1 MHFRQSW
8 SHIQQNRMILLYM
21 LISLAGFTYI
31 YYHTAKPNIDLSK
44 DRTPEESFENPPKN
58 EGSQGSQGSQGN
70 YNTQKYAYSQ
80 PQHNDRRDIN
90 RIFNTQP
97 LTPTPFLKTGQIP
110 VSYASDTVAL

>member
-1 MHFRQSW
+1 
-8 SHIQQNRMILLYM
+8 MILLYM
-21 LISLAGFTYI
+21 LISLAGFAYI

-44 DRTPEESFENPPKN
+44 GGSHDSHEEKESFENSPKN
-58 EGSQGSQGSQGN
+58 ENSQGSQSN

-97 LTPTPFLKTGQIP
+97 LTPTPFLKTGHIP
-110 VSYASDTVAL
+110 VSYASDTIAL

>member
-1 MHFRQSW
+1 
-8 SHIQQNRMILLYM
+8 M

-31 YYHTAKPNIDLSK
+31 YYHTAKPNIDLSEDSK
-44 DRTPEESFENPPKN
+44 ESKESFENSPKN
-58 EGSQGSQGSQGN
+58 ENSQGSQNN
-70 YNTQKYAYSQ
+70 YNTQQYAYSQ

-110 VSYASDTVAL
+110 VSYASDTIAL

>member
-1 MHFRQSW
+1 
-8 SHIQQNRMILLYM
+8 MIT
-21 LISLAGFTYI
+21 SLAGVTYI

-44 DRTPEESFENPPKN
+44 GGSHDSHEEKESFENSPPKN
-58 EGSQGSQGSQGN
+58 KSN
-70 YNTQKYAYSQ
+70 YNTQKDAYSQ

-97 LTPTPFLKTGQIP
+97 LTETPFLKTGQIP